1 MFNFINVPFGYV
13 MRFLSGV
20 FGGNFAVAVFM
31 FTLFIDAL
39 LIPLSIKSQKS
50 SVQQMRIKPKMDEI
64 RRKYGDDRQ
73 KLAEAQQKLYQD
85 EGVSMSGGCLPM
97 LIRLVI
103 MMSIY
108 SLILSPLTFMA
119 GANNDKATNVY
130 NALSTSMTTLE
141 KEDEARFKEVSKKIS
156 WTKNSGKN
164 ARGNQ
169 LLLINI
175 IRENPEV
182 FEEIMDE
189 EEYKK
194 IEGDLQSIIEKDKET
209 AIDYELFG
217 INLLETPE
225 FSFDFTKFRLIWLIP
240 ISAFLA
246 QMLTSV
252 ISMRINKR
260 NNPEAPSMAGM
271 MLTMPLISLFIGFS
285 LPGGVGFYWIC
296 SSLIGGFI
304 QAAIQLLYGPQSMLA
319 RERAKELVKQC
330 DFEATQLKKYS
341 AIDDTEE

>member
-141 KEDEARFKEVSKKIS
+141 KEDEARFKEVSKEIS

-189 EEYKK
+189 KEYKK

-252 ISMRINKR
+252 ISMQINKR

>member
-225 FSFDFTKFRLIWLIP
+225 FSFDFTKFRFIWLIP

-260 NNPEAPSMAGM
+260 NNPEAPSLAGM